1 MTRNKEL
8 VIFQKNELLRLYK
21 DLDLDLNVR
30 NILLKRSEMI
40 CIPQNVGLSNI
51 VATQRRTVYINDCD
65 PNKIP

>member
-8 VIFQKNELLRLYK
+8 VAFQKNELQRLQK
-21 DLDLDLNVR
+21 DLELDSNVR

-51 VATQRRTVYINDCD
+51 VAT
-65 PNKIP
+65 